1 MKNLLKADFFRLC
14 KDKSALV
21 GLIISVALSI
31 VSVVLMYVVFYLIL
45 EIPPGALDGSD
56 SIPGIPVL
64 TGEYFMKSVFQS
76 SNNAG
81 IVLAIVIGMI
91 ATKDFS
97 FNTIRQK
104 TIHGHSR
111 TNIYLS
117 QFITIVVYA
126 AVVMIINAV
135 ISLALG
141 SIFFGYSASGF
152 EASDLLYIVYS
163 FGMGLLMYT
172 VIISLVLMISFFIK
186 STGITIVIV
195 IGLSFLLSMVYSI
208 LVMTGGSNDIVQF
221 FLNLLPDQHFA
232 WYLSNHWMA
241 SKELIYS
248 LAMSTLYIVL
258 FTTLGI
264 TMFNRTD
271 IK

>member
-1 MKNLLKADFFRLC
+1 MKNLLKADFFRLF

-21 GLIISVALSI
+21 GFIITAALSI
-31 VSVVLMYVVFYLIL
+31 VGVVLMYVVFYLIL

-126 AVVMIINAV
+126 AVVMLINAV

-141 SIFFGYSASGF
+141 SIFFGYSSHGF
-152 EASDLLYIVYS
+152 EISDVLYIFYS
-163 FGMGLLMYT
+163 LGMGLLMYT
-172 VIISLVLMISFFIK
+172 VIISLVLMISFLTK

-195 IGLSFLLSMVYSI
+195 IGLSFLLSIVYSI
-208 LVMTGGSNDIVQF
+208 LVFTSGSNQIVQF

-232 WYLSNHWMA
+232 WYLNNHWM
-241 SKELIYS
+241 SGKELIYA
-248 LAMSTLYIVL
+248 LGMSTLYIVL

-264 TMFNRTD
+264 TMFNKTD

>member
-1 MKNLLKADFFRLC
+1 MKNLLKADFFRLF

-21 GLIISVALSI
+21 GLIITAGLSI
-31 VSVVLMYVVFYLIL
+31 VSVVLMYVVFNLIL
-45 EIPPGALDGSD
+45 EIPPGTLDGSEG
-56 SIPGIPVL
+56 IPGMPVL
-64 TGEYFMKSVFQS
+64 SGQYFMKSVFQS

-81 IVLAIVIGMI
+81 IILAIVIGMI

-111 TNIYLS
+111 ISIYLS
-117 QFITIVVYA
+117 QLITIVIYA
-126 AVVMIINAV
+126 AVVMMINAI
-135 ISLALG
+135 ISLVLG
-141 SIFFGYSASGF
+141 SIFFGYSPTGF
-152 EASDLLYIVYS
+152 ELSEILYVFYS
-163 FGMGLLMYT
+163 LGMGLLMYI
-172 VIISLVLMISFFIK
+172 VIISLVLMIAFLTK

-195 IGLSFLLSMVYSI
+195 IGLSFLLSIVYSI
-208 LVMTGGSNDIVQF
+208 LLFTGGSNEIVQF

-232 WYLSNHWMA
+232 WFLSNQWMTG
-241 SKELIYS
+241 KELSYT
-248 LAMSTLYIVL
+248 LGMSTLYIVL